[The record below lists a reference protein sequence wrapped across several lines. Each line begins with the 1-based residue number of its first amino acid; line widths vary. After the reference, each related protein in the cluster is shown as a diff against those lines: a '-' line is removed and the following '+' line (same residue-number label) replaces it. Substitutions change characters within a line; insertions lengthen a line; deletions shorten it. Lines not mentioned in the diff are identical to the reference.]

1 MHPAAFRTKIAANL
15 LVAAALLLLAAPLCA
30 QSDKPAPFKDIPG
43 YVAWMKAN
51 HKAPF
56 NLIGANMPTGSAKA
70 LLEPRAKANSLNARP
85 AANSQRAYQNIQVN
99 QDRNPWPKAGISS
112 AVNPADPRNWVVI
125 TNDFRVNATR
135 LFYHVSTDHGRT
147 FTDDLLVGG
156 TDSLI
161 GGVPFTFNVNP
172 SVSFDNAGNSSFSVL
187 SGNEI
192 IDVNNNYFNLDN
204 EIDEVQGFADGTY
217 SNVFPTLIDAQQCSG
232 GLFSGPFT
240 CPGNV
245 SQPLNTTDSNPG
257 SPNVGTTYVYYTF
270 FCNLNPGTCT
280 DGTATIPSFGSVIL
294 ESHSPNAETP
304 FSPPALVSGPL
315 INAQF
320 STMVI
325 DAAGTPHIFFDDFTN
340 APVITMWESTLI
352 GGVWTVSTSPVATF
366 TYNGLGNVNW
376 AFTDSGAVQ
385 PGCGIHQYTAYCAFS
400 AVQVAGG
407 SLESSPSVYVA
418 AVNVNTG
425 ASRVARV
432 NNDAF
437 NAGKHHFFAW
447 ATTTPGG
454 AVYVGWYD
462 DRHDPL
468 DTNVEYFVGKSFDGG
483 RTFPIQ
489 KAVNDVPFN
498 PCNGFQGC
506 GYFGDYTQL
515 VSGPGGQ
522 VHAAWADTRD
532 GVSMQIWSQTVPF

>member
-187 SGNEI
+187 SGDEI

-280 DGTATIPSFGSVIL
+280 DGTAAIPSFGSVIL